1 MLSQPNAIDAF
12 VGHRIRLRREALG
25 MDEKNLGAALGVPVA
40 QVRSYEQGAR
50 RVCAAQL
57 LAMAN
62 VLQVHFTFF
71 FEESP
76 ASAGGGLPK
85 TIEAADISRKT
96 VLRSWTAGRRRIA
109 RPALWGCRTLGLS
122 VG

>member
-1 MLSQPNAIDAF
+1 VLSQPNSIDAF
-12 VGHRIRLRREALG
+12 VGHRIRLRRKALG
-25 MDEKNLGAALGVPVA
+25 MDEENLGAALGVPVA
-40 QVRSYEQGAR
+40 QVRRYEQGTR

-57 LAMAN
+57 LAMAD

-76 ASAGGGLPK
+76 ASGGGLLK
-85 TIEAADISRKT
+85 TIEGSDFRKSTMFRSRA
-96 VLRSWTAGRRRIA
+96 AGRQRIV
-109 RPALWGCRTLGLS
+109 RPALWGCRTLGLL

>member
-12 VGHRIRLRREALG
+12 VGHRIRLRRKALG
-25 MDEKNLGAALGVPVA
+25 MDEKNLGAMLGVPVA
-40 QVRSYEQGAR
+40 QVRRYEQGSH

-57 LAMAN
+57 LAMADA
-62 VLQVHFTFF
+62 LQVHFTFF

-76 ASAGGGLPK
+76 ASAAGGMPK
-85 TIEAADISRKT
+85 TVEATDISKST
-96 VLRSWTAGRRRIA
+96 VLRSWTAGRRRIV
-109 RPALWGCRTLGLS
+109 RPALWGRRILGLS

>member
-12 VGHRIRLRREALG
+12 VGHRIRLRRKALG
-25 MDEKNLGAALGVPVA
+25 MDEKNFGAMLGVPVA
-40 QVRSYEQGAR
+40 QVRGYEQGSH

-57 LAMAN
+57 LAMADA
-62 VLQVHFTFF
+62 LQVHFTFF

-76 ASAGGGLPK
+76 ASAGGGVPK
-85 TIEAADISRKT
+85 TIEAADVSKSR
-96 VLRSWTAGRRRIA
+96 VLRSWTAGRRRIV
-109 RPALWGCRTLGLS
+109 RPALWGRRILGLS